1 MKTKLLSILLLAGAL
16 VGTVDAQ
23 QGQRRGGNGGNGF
36 YQDLPAETQDKIAA
50 LRGTHQAE
58 RAALNVQLRNGTLSR
73 ADHQAKQAELIERH
87 RAATLTFLTPEQ
99 RTAFEANQTRADAR
113 RNTSRQAFMSTYVE
127 KMSVDMKLNAQKKAE
142 LKSLMDAHMAE
153 MQPQRGQG
161 RYGDFSARDE
171 ARDELDGKVRE
182 LLSRDEYRIFRT
194 YMNEHQQN
202 AGPGRGQGVGQQQGQ
217 QQGPRQGPR
226 QGRRGN

>member
-36 YQDLPAETQDKIAA
+36 YQDLAAETQDKIAA

-113 RNTSRQAFMSTYVE
+113 RNASRQAFMSTYDE

-153 MQPQRGQG
+153 M
-161 RYGDFSARDE
+161 GDRAE
-171 ARDELDGKVRE
+171 PDGKVRE

-194 YMNEHQQN
+194 YMNEQQN

-217 QQGPRQGPR
+217 QQGPRQG
-226 QGRRGN
+226 RRGN

>member
-1 MKTKLLSILLLAGAL
+1 MKTRLLSILLLAGVL

-36 YQDLPAETQDKIAA
+36 YQDLPADTQDKLAA

-58 RAALNVQLRNGTLSR
+58 RTALTVQLRNGTLSR

-87 RAATLTFLTPEQ
+87 RAEMLALLTPEQ
-99 RTAFEANQTRADAR
+99 RTEFEANQARSQAR
-113 RNTSRQAFMSTYVE
+113 RTASRDAFMSTYFE
-127 KMSVDMKLNAQKKAE
+127 KMSTDMKLNAQKKAS
-142 LKSLMDAHMAE
+142 LKSLLDAHLAE

-161 RYGDFSARDE
+161 RYGDFTARDD
-171 ARDELDGKVRE
+171 AREELDAKVKE
-182 LLSRDEYRIFRT
+182 LLSRDEYSVFRN
-194 YMNEHQQN
+194 YMDAHQQN
-202 AGPGRGQGVGQQQGQ
+202 AGPGRGQGVGQQQG
-217 QQGPRQGPR
+217 PR

>member
-1 MKTKLLSILLLAGAL
+1 MKTRLLSILLLAGVL

-36 YQDLPAETQDKIAA
+36 YQDLPADTQDKLAA

-58 RAALNVQLRNGTLSR
+58 RTALTVQLRNGTLSR

-87 RAATLTFLTPEQ
+87 RAEMLALLTPEQ
-99 RTAFEANQTRADAR
+99 RTEFEANQARSQAR
-113 RNTSRQAFMSTYVE
+113 RTASRDAFMSTYFE
-127 KMSVDMKLNAQKKAE
+127 KMSTDMKLNAQKKAS
-142 LKSLMDAHMAE
+142 LKSLLDAHLAE

-161 RYGDFSARDE
+161 RYGDFTARDD
-171 ARDELDGKVRE
+171 ARAELDTKVKD
-182 LLSRDEYRIFRT
+182 LLSRDEYAIFRS
-194 YMNEHQQN
+194 YMDAHQQN
-202 AGPGRGQGVGQQQGQ
+202 SGQGMRQGNGPQQG
-217 QQGPRQGPR
+217 QGPR

>member
-1 MKTKLLSILLLAGAL
+1 MKTRLLFLLFLASAL

-36 YQDLPAETQDKIAA
+36 YQDLPADTQDKLAA

-58 RAALNVQLRNGTLSR
+58 RTALTVQLRNGTLSR

-87 RAATLTFLTPEQ
+87 RAEMLALLTPEQ

-113 RNTSRQAFMSTYVE
+113 RNASRQAFMSTYFE
-127 KMSVDMKLNAQKKAE
+127 KMSTDMKLNAQKKAA
-142 LKSLMDAHMAE
+142 LKSILETHMAE
-153 MQPQRGQG
+153 TQPQRGQG
-161 RYGDFSARDE
+161 RYGDFTARDD
-171 ARDELDGKVRE
+171 AREELDGKVSE
-182 LLSRDEYRIFRT
+182 LLTRDEYRIFRT
-194 YMNEHQQN
+194 YMDEHQQN

-217 QQGPRQGPR
+217 QQGPRQG
-226 QGRRGN
+226 RRGN

>member
-1 MKTKLLSILLLAGAL
+1 MKTRLLSLLLLAGVL

-58 RAALNVQLRNGTLSR
+58 RTALNVQLRNGTLSR
-73 ADHQAKQAELIERH
+73 ADHQAKQADLVERH
-87 RAATLTFLTPEQ
+87 RAEVIALLTPEQ
-99 RTAFEANQTRADAR
+99 RAAFEANQTRADAR
-113 RNTSRQAFMSTYVE
+113 RNASRQAFMSTYFE
-127 KMSVDMKLNAQKKAE
+127 KMSTDMKLNAQKKAS
-142 LKSLMDAHMAE
+142 LKSIMDAHMAE

-161 RYGDFSARDE
+161 RFGDFTARDE

-194 YMNEHQQN
+194 YMNEYQQN
-202 AGPGRGQGVGQQQGQ
+202 AGPGRGQGVGQQQG
-217 QQGPRQGPR
+217 PRQGPR